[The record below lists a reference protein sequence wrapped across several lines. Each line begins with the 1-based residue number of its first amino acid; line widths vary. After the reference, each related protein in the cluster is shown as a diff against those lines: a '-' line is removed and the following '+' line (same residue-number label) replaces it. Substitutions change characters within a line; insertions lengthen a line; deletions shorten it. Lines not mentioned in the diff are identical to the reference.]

1 MWSCWSLCSIDD
13 VQLAQEVV
21 MSLAIEA
28 LRAVRETEAN
38 ALELRRAAREEARR
52 TVERA
57 EAEGEAL
64 VEQAVRA
71 AQEEAR
77 KLLAQAEAE
86 AAREAEP
93 IKKEAEKACARIR
106 QEAAG
111 RLPPA
116 VALIVERI
124 VKADGRS

>member
-1 MWSCWSLCSIDD
+1 MT
-13 VQLAQEVV
+13 
-21 MSLAIEA
+21 IEA
-28 LRAVRETEAN
+28 LRTVRATEAS

-52 TVERA
+52 IVERA
-57 EAEGEAL
+57 EADAETL
-64 VEQAVRA
+64 LEQATRA

-77 KLLAQAEAE
+77 RLLTRAEAE
-86 AAREAEP
+86 AAQEAEP
-93 IKKEAEKACARIR
+93 IHQEAEKVCARIR

-124 VKADGRS
+124 VKANGRS